1 MWAIRSCGGQ
11 PTAFWIIRF
20 DKELRGLQLKLIPCQ
35 IKSTPASEEMRVETA
50 GTFNSASGMLMNDC
64 LRLHKLVLSP
74 SGCAKTTNY
83 IFGFN
88 IYVNVITPTCVGNR

>member
-1 MWAIRSCGGQ
+1 MWAIRNCGGQ

-20 DKELRGLQLKLIPCQ
+20 DKELRGLLLKLMPCQ

-50 GTFNSASGMLMNDC
+50 GIFNSASGMLMNDC
-64 LRLHKLVLSP
+64 LCPHKLVLSP

-83 IFGFN
+83 IPWFN
-88 IYVNVITPTCVGNR
+88 IYVNVIPPICMEQ